1 MEPCLSRRRVCQA
14 LVRTPRGAY
23 PRITIYG
30 REELMKRV
38 VRLLLVLLPLAVL
51 AGTVPASA
59 NDEAGYLA
67 LGDSVAFGFNP
78 LVFNSNPTDTDAYI
92 GYPEVLSKHV
102 VNASCSGET
111 SGSLIVGPPD
121 NGCAGFRS
129 VAPLHVRY
137 TGTQLAFAVAYIRAH
152 PAATLVT
159 IDIGAN
165 DLFILLRTCAGST
178 SCFAAGFP
186 VMLSTLASN
195 LTTIY
200 GSLRAAGFRGHLV
213 ALTYYVTDYNDQNA
227 DAALGAINKVVAA
240 VTTAFGG
247 RVANGL
253 APLQRAATEADG
265 PTPHTRRSLPPP

>member
-1 MEPCLSRRRVCQA
+1 
-14 LVRTPRGAY
+14 
-23 PRITIYG
+23 
-30 REELMKRV
+30 MKRL
-38 VRLLLVLLPLAVL
+38 VRLLVVLLPLALL

-111 SGSLIVGPPD
+111 SPSLIAGPPD
-121 NGCAGFRS
+121 NGCAAFRS
-129 VAPLHVRY
+129 VAPLHVGY

-152 PAATLVT
+152 PGTQLVT

-165 DLFILLRTCAGST
+165 DLFILLRTCNGSS

-186 VMLSTLASN
+186 VLLSTLASN

-200 GSLRAAGFRGHLV
+200 GSLHAAGFRGHLV
-213 ALTYYVTDYNDQNA
+213 ALTYYLTDYNDQNA
-227 DAALGAINKVVAA
+227 KVAIGAINQVVTA

-247 RVANGL
+247 RA
-253 APLQRAATEADG
+253 ADG
-265 PTPHTRRSLPPP
+265 FAAFKREAMEAGGDSCKAGLLIRLPTGGCDIHPSRLGRMLLARAVEAVN